1 MLLQLGINI
10 SEAAE
15 GVIDEGK
22 TSAKWPFNASENKIE
37 DQQQLLEEKSG
48 SRIICPNVRILNG
61 ILGLNCLAHYQ
72 LLDWVCRPSTT
83 YSLHHPIRNSSF
95 VV

>member
-10 SEAAE
+10 LSEAAV

-37 DQQQLLEEKSG
+37 DQLLEEKSG

-72 LLDWVCRPSTT
+72 LLDIGCAT
-83 YSLHHPIRNSSF
+83 SLHHPIRNSSF

>member
-10 SEAAE
+10 SEAAV

-72 LLDWVCRPSTT
+72 LLDWVCLPM
-83 YSLHHPIRNSSF
+83 LHHPIRNSSF